1 MLCLR
6 RNSGSD
12 ACYDVTLESENGDI
26 GTLGIIAT
34 PGKLPLNAPLE
45 GKSVTLSGVDLGATW
60 SDQASEVQLQLAD
73 GSGDLT
79 LAKSSPGDVDA
90 FYSLRHRTDT
100 LHNTVIRSDSP
111 QFDATADL
119 PLLLYA
125 DIDIALPAEE
135 SETDAGVT
143 EEIELDAGVAEE
155 IDAGPGPSLT
165 GTLYAMRT
173 EVTSVD
179 DDGGVS
185 QTGPQWRIFFVQ
197 NDDGDFI
204 ETLTNPGDFHVDDFV
219 FGTRR
224 LWDKRVNWMIKV
236 GTERTPITKE
246 VLSSQS
252 FSIAIVRTHPTQTST
267 SVT

>member
-1 MLCLR
+1 M
-6 RNSGSD
+6 
-12 ACYDVTLESENGDI
+12 
-26 GTLGIIAT
+26 
-34 PGKLPLNAPLE
+34 
-45 GKSVTLSGVDLGATW
+45 
-60 SDQASEVQLQLAD
+60 
-73 GSGDLT
+73 
-79 LAKSSPGDVDA
+79 
-90 FYSLRHRTDT
+90 
-100 LHNTVIRSDSP
+100 
-111 QFDATADL
+111 
-119 PLLLYA
+119 LYA

-204 ETLTNPGDFHVDDFV
+204 ETLTNPGDFQVDDFV
-219 FGTRR
+219 LAQEGFGTSALIDDQGRNRENADYQRGFEFPEFLDCNSENTSYPDLNECNLNNDADGTSQWNITLNEISVSLPNTWNVHHAQVQTPFVGQVWYDNQDQIRVEFGNLQQINADGPEVRYFVPIGDSDCGWLR
-224 LWDKRVNWMIKV
+224 L
-236 GTERTPITKE
+236 
-246 VLSSQS
+246 
-252 FSIAIVRTHPTQTST
+252 
-267 SVT
+267 